1 MKPRLDTAF
10 EMVQEL
16 VRALDL
22 NKHVCVG
29 LDYRKAQTRNDF
41 IDKLFMAS
49 GGTSIATSKKIP
61 MSRNSRPSH
70 QSLSTNTTPWRL
82 RVSPPP
88 NFHNVYF
95 FVEAPESAFALG
107 LHNCLWLLNAIDVAR
122 RFGGILGN

>member
-70 QSLSTNTTPWRL
+70 QSLSTQHNAMAITRFASPEFPQRILFRGSPGVRIRPWL
-82 RVSPPP
+82 T
-88 NFHNVYF
+88 
-95 FVEAPESAFALG
+95 
-107 LHNCLWLLNAIDVAR
+107 
-122 RFGGILGN
+122 